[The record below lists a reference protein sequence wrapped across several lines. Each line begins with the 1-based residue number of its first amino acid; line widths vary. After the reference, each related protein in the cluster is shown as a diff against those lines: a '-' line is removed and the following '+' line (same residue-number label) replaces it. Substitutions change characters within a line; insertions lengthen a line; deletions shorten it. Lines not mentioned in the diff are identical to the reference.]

1 MQPKG
6 VLIGRRRVT
15 LAAALL
21 VLMPALGAAQPA
33 DQKPPTAAEQKQQPT
48 APPEQKPAEEQ
59 QPPRINIEVVVTA
72 PRMDIPLKENPAAT
86 TVVVPEVLRTMPRS
100 LGAEEALQLVPG
112 VKVDNQA
119 DGERVHLS
127 IRGQGLLTERGIRGI
142 KVLLDGLPLND
153 PSGFAPDLFDVDWRA
168 VNRIEVLRGPASALY
183 GGGSSG
189 GVINITTRDGGA
201 GGPSGLVA
209 VDGGSYSFFKGFGE
223 IGGTSGK
230 VNYRVSASGNTG
242 DGYRLHTDFYATNL
256 YGKFRIKAS
265 DRTTLTAIGA
275 GTLFYN
281 GNAEG
286 LNLAWL
292 SEDLGQGISPPRRQ
306 ANPDAL
312 TYNEYQRTRR
322 ITAGVSGQTVLAPNQ
337 DLSYAVYYRNTGWRE
352 SVPSSVQHRTYNT
365 PGFMVR
371 YNLHHDIGPLKNHLT
386 VGSDFD
392 WQVIDEYRHPNL
404 GNAEEGPELLTKQQI
419 DQRGIGLYVLDRVDL
434 NPQWGLTGGLRTDRI
449 HNQLQDELKLNGVD
463 LSGSADFAKTT
474 GRLGVAFNPRP
485 DIGFYASWGQGFMPP
500 ATEELANNPDQQGGF
515 NTHLVPATS
524 QGEEVGVRGAH
535 KGLSY
540 DITFFHLDTENDFGR
555 YRVPDR
561 PLETFYGNLGHSR
574 RYGLETAFGYYPT
587 PGLALQVA
595 YTFNDFLYTQVSSLF
610 GDFTNVVM
618 PNSPRHQLAADAEYT
633 FREHWVV
640 GVNVFAQS
648 MWYVDQSNVPTADG
662 YWLLS
667 PRLAYRWTGGNYR
680 GEVMFTARNVTGTE
694 YMAFTEPDP
703 DGNSYQPGP
712 TEEFFV
718 GVRFWLG
725 GK

>member
-1 MQPKG
+1 MRPRG
-6 VLIGRRRVT
+6 ALIGRSCLT
-15 LAAALL
+15 LATALL
-21 VLMPALGAAQPA
+21 ALMPALGVAGAGQNPQAGA
-33 DQKPPTAAEQKQQPT
+33 DQKPA

-59 QPPRINIEVVVTA
+59 QPPRINVEVVVTA

-86 TVVVPEVLRTMPRS
+86 TVVVPEVLRAMPRS
-100 LGAEEALQLVPG
+100 IGAEEALQLVPG

-153 PSGFAPDLFDVDWRA
+153 PTGFAPDLFDVDWRA
-168 VNRIEVLRGPASALY
+168 VDRIEVLRGPASALY

-189 GVINITTRDGGA
+189 GVINITTRDGAPGA
-201 GGPSGLVA
+201 PRGQISF
-209 VDGGSYSFFKGFGE
+209 DGGSYSFFKGFSE

-242 DGYRLHTDFYATNL
+242 DGYRLHTDFYAGNV
-256 YGKFRIKAS
+256 YGKFRVKAS

-286 LNLAWL
+286 LNLDWL
-292 SEDLGQGISPPRRQ
+292 SEDLGQGIEPPRRQ

-365 PGFMVR
+365 PGFMLQ
-371 YNLHHDIGPLKNHLT
+371 YTLHSNVGTLKNHLT

-392 WQVIDEYRHPNL
+392 WQGIDEYRHPNL
-404 GNAEEGPELLTKQQI
+404 GNAEEGPDLLTKQQI
-419 DQRGIGLYVLDRVDL
+419 NQRGIGLYALDRIDL
-434 NPQWGLTGGLRTDRI
+434 NPQWGLMAGLRTDRI
-449 HNQLQDELKLNGVD
+449 HNQLQDELKVDGVD

-474 GRLGVAFNPRP
+474 GRLGVSFNPRA
-485 DIGFYASWGQGFMPP
+485 DVGFYASWGQGFMPP

-524 QGEEVGVRGAH
+524 QGWEFGVRGATR
-535 KGLSY
+535 GFSY
-540 DITFFHLDTENDFGR
+540 DTTFFHLDTDNDFGR
-555 YRVPDR
+555 YRVEGR
-561 PLETFYGNLGHSR
+561 PLETFYGNLGQSR
-574 RYGLETAFGYYPT
+574 RYGLETAFGYYPV
-587 PGLALQVA
+587 PNLALQVA
-595 YTFNDFLYTQVSSLF
+595 YTFNDFLYTQVSSVF

-633 FREHWVV
+633 FKQHWVV
-640 GVNVFAQS
+640 GANVFAES
-648 MWYVDQSNVPTADG
+648 MWYVDQSNVPTSDG

-667 PRLAYRWTGGNYR
+667 PRLAYRWKGGNYR
-680 GEVMFTARNVTGTE
+680 GEVMFTARNLTGTE

-712 TEEFFV
+712 TREIFL

-725 GK
+725 GR